1 MVVACSSETTLDAVE
16 SSVPV
21 PGTTMVEEWFQQ
33 EGLPPVDVLVV
44 VDSTASMEQEQT
56 ILAEAFTELPV
67 RLEEAG
73 VGWQLGVASMDMDMA
88 GVLRGEPWVLT
99 PGTDDLD
106 VRLASNLSVGVGGL
120 GPEAG
125 LAVVLAVL
133 EEAQVPGQN
142 SGFRRSSAALHI
154 LMVSD
159 SDDQSEDWL
168 GPDPVQTF
176 LEALEEEGGG
186 TVSTWVGDMPQGC
199 TGAYGEA
206 SPGERYLEVVQ
217 HTGGVHASICDPT
230 LDGFASILEQ
240 QAPDQTV
247 FPLQYS
253 PLQETLVAVV
263 LDGEPATGWQVDL
276 SPPALVFD
284 LPPPP
289 GAEILVR
296 YLVRP

>member
-1 MVVACSSETTLDAVE
+1 MAVACSSETTLDAVE

-21 PGTTMVEEWFQQ
+21 AGTTMVEERFEQ

-44 VDSTASMEQEQT
+44 VDSTASMEQEQN
-56 ILAEAFTELPV
+56 ILADAFAELPG

-73 VGWQLGVASMDMDMA
+73 VGWQLGVASMDMDMK
-88 GVLRGEPWVLT
+88 GLLRGEPWVLT
-99 PGTDDLD
+99 AGTDDLEA
-106 VRLASNLSVGVGGL
+106 RLASNLAVGVGAL

-133 EEAQVPGQN
+133 EEARVPGQN

-159 SDDQSEDWL
+159 SDDQSQDWL
-168 GPDPVQTF
+168 GPDPVGAF

-186 TVSTWVGDMPQGC
+186 TVSTWVGDVPQGC
-199 TGAYGEA
+199 SGAYGDA
-206 SPGERYLEVVQ
+206 LPGERYVEVVQ
-217 HTGGVHASICDPT
+217 LTGGVHASICEPT
-230 LDGFASILEQ
+230 LDGFATILEQ
-240 QAPDQTV
+240 QAPDQTD

-253 PLQETLVAVV
+253 PMRENLAAVV
-263 LDGEPATGWQVDL
+263 VDGEPATGWHVEL
-276 SPPALVFD
+276 SPPVLVFD
-284 LPPPP
+284 SPPPP